1 VNALTT
7 GVEQAEVEALVIA
20 IMQRYGYDF
29 SHYARASFQRRIRH
43 AMAEEDCASV
53 SALQAKL
60 LRDPL
65 VMRRF
70 LAHLSVH
77 VTAMF
82 RDPEFYQA
90 LREHVIPWLR
100 TYPFV
105 RIWHAGCATG
115 EEVYSMCVLLEEE
128 GIYDRCRIYATDL
141 SEVILHKAKLATYP
155 LTSLQRYTANYHR
168 AGGAGDFSAYYTADS
183 ENALL
188 HERLRRNV
196 VFSLH
201 NLASDGSFNEF
212 HLICCRNVLIYFDEV
227 LRDRVLGLLDQSL
240 ARGGHLALGRR
251 ETLSFTALGED
262 AYQEVVP
269 GLKVYRKGR

>member
-1 VNALTT
+1 MNLSVA
-7 GVEQAEVEALVIA
+7 GIEQAEVEALITA
-20 IMQRYGYDF
+20 IRQRYGYDF
-29 SHYARASFQRRIRH
+29 EHYARASFSRRIRH
-43 AMAEEDCASV
+43 AIQEEQVRSASE
-53 SALQAKL
+53 LQAKL

-77 VTAMF
+77 VTSMF

-90 LREHVIPWLR
+90 VRTHVVPWLR

-115 EEVYSMCVLLEEE
+115 EEVYSMAILLEEE
-128 GIYDRCRIYATDL
+128 GLYDRCRIYATDL
-141 SEVILHKAKLATYP
+141 SEVVLHRAKLATYP
-155 LTSLQRYTANYHR
+155 LGAVQRYTENYHR
-168 AGGAGDFSAYYTADS
+168 AGGTKDFSSYYTADQ
-183 ENALL
+183 EHALI

-227 LRDRVLGLLDQSL
+227 LRDRVLNLFDESL
-240 ARGGHLALGRR
+240 SRGGYFALGRR
-251 ETLSFTALGED
+251 ESLNFTALGD
-262 AYQEVVP
+262 TFQEVTP
-269 GLKVYRKGR
+269 NMKIYRKGR

>member
-1 VNALTT
+1 MSTIAA
-7 GVEQAEVEALVIA
+7 GIEQAEVEALVTA
-20 IMQRYGYDF
+20 IKQRYGYDF
-29 SHYARASFQRRIRH
+29 AHYARASFSRRIRH
-43 AMAEEDCASV
+43 ALEEEQVPSV

-77 VTAMF
+77 VTSMF

-90 LREHVIPWLR
+90 VRKHVVPWLR

-115 EEVYSMCVLLEEE
+115 EEVYSMAILLEEE
-128 GIYDRCRIYATDL
+128 GLYDRCRIYATDL
-141 SEVILHKAKLATYP
+141 SEVVLHSAKLATYP
-155 LTSLQRYTANYHR
+155 LAALQRYTESYHA
-168 AGGAGDFSAYYTADS
+168 AGGTRDFSSYYTADQ
-183 ENALL
+183 EHALI

-227 LRDRVLGLLDQSL
+227 LRDRVLSLFDASL
-240 ARGGHLALGRR
+240 ARGGYLALGRR
-251 ETLSFTALGED
+251 ESLNFSVLGD
-262 AYQEVVP
+262 TFQEATP
-269 GLKVYRKGR
+269 NMKIYRKAR